1 LKWIGQHIV
10 DLIARFRND
19 VYLENISGHG
29 SDPDRFLTMH
39 SSTGKVTYR
48 TGAEVLSDLNG
59 VDADKTISLLT
70 FLPDNATSY
79 ASWLAAS
86 GGNNSFFRILGGEG
100 INTYAN
106 DQVNQDPSSGNY
118 PTITIHGED
127 ASTSNKGVA
136 SFSSDNFSVSSGA
149 VTIKSG
155 GVNLTNEVT
164 GALPTANIADDAVT
178 FAKAS
183 GVTPNVYGNTIKI
196 LPTDFMVNDDVLT
209 EPLTFKDGTNSGVAI
224 SNTASEMIAFVAI
237 PEGMK
242 ATALDIYSTNAK
254 TVKVYELDVNDTTN
268 FNTATS
274 VDGNA
279 NTQISLDIDSTAT
292 NYLAIL
298 YVATATGNRI
308 WGGLLTIAPI

>member
-59 VDADKTISLLT
+59 VDADKTVSSVSFI
-70 FLPDNATSY
+70 PDVATSY
-79 ASWLAAS
+79 ASWAAS
-86 GGNNSFFRILGGEG
+86 SGGKASIFRIMGGEG
-100 INTYAN
+100 IDTTAN
-106 DQVNQDPSSGNY
+106 DQVNQDPSSGGF
-118 PTITIHGED
+118 PIITISGED

-155 GVNLTNEVT
+155 GVDLTNEVT

-254 TVKVYELDVNDTTN
+254 VVKVYELDVNDTTN